1 MASFIGKICQR
12 YPHAIDI
19 KTILAFILKSFYS
32 GDTIGLLVL
41 KEMFISMGGIQ
52 HITNLTINQIDMI
65 NCGSS
70 LQKIVYNT
78 IDDLRFERR
87 ATGKYLIKCMN
98 EIDAVN
104 ELLVLL
110 CRISNDVTFT
120 GNESYLKVLV
130 SKSDDVNAVIRLF
143 VTLIN
148 LYDEDLNLMPI
159 QQLSDLGVP
168 WSWAYEVWRFRGKT
182 EKDNLSLES
191 TSSIFDNFWKLSLHD
206 INYTNELY
214 DNETIKLESN
224 IKSLKDSIA
233 INLKNKKLPVQ

>member
-1 MASFIGKICQR
+1 
-12 YPHAIDI
+12 
-19 KTILAFILKSFYS
+19 
-32 GDTIGLLVL
+32 
-41 KEMFISMGGIQ
+41 MG
-52 HITNLTINQIDMI
+52 HLY
-65 NCGSS
+65 
-70 LQKIVYNT
+70 KIVYNT

-87 ATGKYLIKCMN
+87 ATGNILLNVN

-191 TSSIFDNFWKLSLHD
+191 TSQFL
-206 INYTNELY
+206 
-214 DNETIKLESN
+214 TISEAL
-224 IKSLKDSIA
+224 IT
-233 INLKNKKLPVQ
+233 

>member
-1 MASFIGKICQR
+1 
-12 YPHAIDI
+12 
-19 KTILAFILKSFYS
+19 
-32 GDTIGLLVL
+32 
-41 KEMFISMGGIQ
+41 
-52 HITNLTINQIDMI
+52 
-65 NCGSS
+65 
-70 LQKIVYNT
+70 
-78 IDDLRFERR
+78 
-87 ATGKYLIKCMN
+87 MN

-182 EKDNLSLES
+182 EKDNLSLGS
-191 TSSIFDNFWKLSLHD
+191 TSSILTISGSSHYMISTTQMNF
-206 INYTNELY
+206 
-214 DNETIKLESN
+214 TIMKPL
-224 IKSLKDSIA
+224 
-233 INLKNKKLPVQ
+233 NLNQISKA

>member
-1 MASFIGKICQR
+1 
-12 YPHAIDI
+12 
-19 KTILAFILKSFYS
+19 
-32 GDTIGLLVL
+32 
-41 KEMFISMGGIQ
+41 
-52 HITNLTINQIDMI
+52 
-65 NCGSS
+65 
-70 LQKIVYNT
+70 
-78 IDDLRFERR
+78 
-87 ATGKYLIKCMN
+87 MN

-148 LYDEDLNLMPI
+148 SYDEDLNLMPI

-182 EKDNLSLES
+182 EKDNLSLGS

-224 IKSLKDSIA
+224 IKSLKDSIT
-233 INLKNKKLPVQ
+233 INLKNKELPRTVIDKQRKDLETCEEYQKHWWMRGPDIKMKMRKLKNS